1 MKYRS
6 YLRNDDITG
15 DCPMTTDTRHA
26 TAPHDPPTQTPIRP
40 GIAGAR
46 RYGDQLITS
55 GQTAHI
61 AGQNIATGIVG
72 STVDLETARR
82 CAWQCARNVVDA
94 ALTELGDLSAIASVT
109 RVTVYVASTPEFTE
123 QHLVGDAA
131 SQYFLEVF
139 GPEAGRHTRSALG
152 LASLPT
158 GSPVEVEAIFQLKK

>member
-1 MKYRS
+1 
-6 YLRNDDITG
+6 
-15 DCPMTTDTRHA
+15 MTSDARHA
-26 TAPHDPPTQTPIRP
+26 AAPLNPPAQLPARP
-40 GIAGAR
+40 PVAAAR

-61 AGQNIATGIVG
+61 GGRNISNGVVG

-94 ALTELGDLSAIASVT
+94 ARAELGSLSSIAGVA
-109 RVTVYVASTPEFTE
+109 RVTVYVASTPEFTDH
-123 QHLVGDAA
+123 HLVGDAA

-139 GPEAGRHTRSALG
+139 GPEVGLHTRAALG

-158 GSPVEVEAIFQLKK
+158 GSPVEVEAVFQLKK